1 MNQKFPEILT
11 TLRVQANLTNR
22 ELAEIAHVPHSMI
35 AGIQSGRRP
44 VGEKQARK
52 LGVALGL
59 AGEELETFVLD
70 AVETCTEKVL
80 RTCNE
85 YPSWLLNL
93 LPLNLLQRGISPS
106 ALHDCHIAQDGT
118 RSIITL
124 DLKSGESVE
133 LHAVVNSG

>member
-1 MNQKFPEILT
+1 MNRKFPEILSH
-11 TLRVQANLTNR
+11 LRTSKNLTNR

-59 AGEELETFVLD
+59 QGDELETFVIG

-80 RTCNE
+80 RVCRE

-93 LPLNLLQRGISPS
+93 LPLTLIQRGISPS
-106 ALHDCHIAQDGT
+106 ALSDCYIARDEESQN
-118 RSIITL
+118 ITL
-124 DLKSGESVE
+124 GLKSGGSIE
-133 LHAVVNSG
+133 LRTIENTG